1 MAPAKTTGSIGP
13 RVVRAVLFIK
23 SSSGFTLVEL
33 VVIVV
38 VLGIIAA
45 VAIPRIGAIVGT
57 SKTNATKD
65 EMRRLKTALVGSAGD
80 DIRGYE
86 NDVGSLPPDL
96 TGLVAKPGGV
106 SDWDRFT
113 QTGWN
118 GPYISADDDKYLQD
132 AWGTNY
138 IYSQGSRTI
147 KSVGSGDTIS
157 VSF

>member
-13 RVVRAVLFIK
+13 RVVQAVLLIK

-33 VVIVV
+33 VIIVV
-38 VLGIIAA
+38 VLGIIAT

-65 EMRRLKTALVGSAGD
+65 EMQRLKTALVGSAGD

-96 TGLVAKPGGV
+96 TGLVVKPGGV

-113 QTGWN
+113 QTGWD

-132 AWGTNY
+132 AWGANY
-138 IYSQGSRTI
+138 VYSQGSRTI
-147 KSVGSGDTIS
+147 KSVGSGDTLT

>member
-1 MAPAKTTGSIGP
+1 MYRGTEP
-13 RVVRAVLFIK
+13 VLLLR
-23 SSSGFTLVEL
+23 SSSGFTLIEL
-33 VVIVV
+33 IIIVLTLG
-38 VLGIIAA
+38 VLAA

-65 EMRRLKTALVGSAGD
+65 EMRRLKIALVGSAGD

-86 NDVGSLPPDL
+86 NDVGLLPPDL

-147 KSVGSGDTIS
+147 KSVGSGDTLT

>member
-1 MAPAKTTGSIGP
+1 MAPVKTTGSIGR
-13 RVVRAVLFIK
+13 RVVQAVLLIK

-33 VVIVV
+33 VIILV
-38 VLGIIAA
+38 VLGVLAS
-45 VAIPRIGAIVGT
+45 VAIPRIGAMIGT
-57 SKTNATKD
+57 SKANTTKD
-65 EMRRLKTALVGSAGD
+65 EMRRLRIALVGSAGD

-106 SDWDRFT
+106 SEWDRFT

-147 KSVGSGDTIS
+147 KSVGSGDTLT

>member
-1 MAPAKTTGSIGP
+1 MYKGTEP
-13 RVVRAVLFIK
+13 VLLLR
-23 SSSGFTLVEL
+23 SSPGFTLIEL
-33 VVIVV
+33 IIIVL

-65 EMRRLKTALVGSAGD
+65 EMRRLKIALVGSAGD

-118 GPYISADDDKYLQD
+118 GPYVSADDDKYLQD
-132 AWGTNY
+132 AWGANY

-147 KSVGSGDTIS
+147 KSVGSGDTLT

>member
-1 MAPAKTTGSIGP
+1 MGAAKTSGS
-13 RVVRAVLFIK
+13 VLLLDFRPVLPI
-23 SSSGFTLVEL
+23 SSRGGFSLVEL

-38 VLGIIAA
+38 VLGVVASF
-45 VAIPRIGAIVGT
+45 AIPRISGMIGT

-65 EMRRLKTALVGSAGD
+65 EMRRLRTALVGSAGD
-80 DIRGYE
+80 NLRGYE

-118 GPYISADDDKYLQD
+118 GPYINADDDEYLKD

-138 IYSQGSRTI
+138 IYSQTSRTI
-147 KSVGSGDTIS
+147 KSVGSGDTLT
-157 VSF
+157 VTF